1 MNKSCCYI
9 SRYQRYLFVG
19 ALLCGL
25 AASFW
30 CPIDLAA
37 DEQTHPVRPR
47 ILSASEMDY
56 PPFCIVDADGRA
68 TGFSVELLRAALAAM
83 NHDVTYRIGPWDDVK
98 GWLEQGAVKA
108 LPLVGR
114 TSEREPFFDF
124 TFPYMQLYGA
134 IVVRKDTRDI
144 QRVGDLQGRRVAVM
158 KGDNAEEFLRREDRG
173 IDIHTTATFEQALRE
188 LSEGRHDAVIIQRLV
203 ALRIIQETGLTN
215 LQVIGRP
222 IKRFRQDFSFA
233 VKKGDHRTLALLNEG
248 LALVIA
254 DGTYRHLHAKWFAAL
269 ELPTDRRLVI
279 GGDYNYPPF
288 EYLDEQ
294 GRPTGYNI
302 ELTRAIARETG
313 LEIEI
318 RLGPWAQIRE
328 QFDRGEIDVLAGLL
342 YSPGRGLSFDFTPP
356 HSVVHYVG
364 VSRKGEGPPPA
375 RLADLIDK
383 RLVVQQH
390 DIMHDFVV
398 DNGLEDRTSVV
409 DAQMDALR
417 ELSLG
422 NHDYALVSRLTAM
435 YWIETYG
442 WDNLTVGRHPLL
454 SPSYSYAVPK
464 GQGALLAQFAEGLQI
479 IDESGE
485 YRRIYEKWMG
495 VYKDAPPDLL
505 SILRYAAMVIVPLCL
520 LLSAIFL
527 WSWSLRKRVFRQTAA
542 LSASEA
548 FQRAMITC
556 SPVALYSMTLEG
568 VVLSWNAAAERILGW
583 KAEEVI
589 GKPIPIIPH
598 ARRAEFVDLRTRVAA
613 GEQFVDLQVVRVKK
627 DGTHFE
633 GNLSIAPI
641 RNDQGRIVA
650 FMSAMEDI
658 TFRKQA
664 EAALKESEQH
674 FRNMADSGLGLIFT
688 SGTDQG
694 AEYFNQPWLDFT
706 GRTLAQELGHGWTE
720 GVHPDDLERCLAI
733 FTRAFERRERYSMI
747 FRLRRND
754 AEYRWIQNDGTP
766 RYDSSGHFIGYIG
779 HCLDI
784 TGSKRDQERIEH
796 LNKVLRAI
804 RDVNQLIAHE
814 RNRETLI
821 QQACRIMVEHRGY
834 ACAFIV
840 LTDDKDRPTAW
851 SQSGMDAAFVGM
863 DDMLQRGQLPPCCGP
878 ARVVEG
884 VLTIEE
890 EYLPCRQ
897 CAPGALC
904 ADSNALCAHLENE
917 GADMGYLFVVL
928 EPGVAIDPEE
938 RTLFADMAADIAFV
952 LRMLQMDR
960 ERQKIEQEHKVLQ
973 HQMIQAQKMESVGR
987 LAGGVAHDF
996 NNMLSVILGY
1006 AELIIAKLAPE
1017 DPMHDEMLEIFDA
1030 AKRSRDITRQLL
1042 AFARKQT
1049 IAPEVLDPNETLE
1062 GMLKMLRRLIGE
1074 DIDLAWLPGR
1084 NVWPLEMDPSQID
1097 QVLANLFVNARDAIT
1112 GVGKITLETSNIT
1125 LDNAYCADHEGFVPG
1140 QFVLL
1145 AVSDDGCGMD
1155 RETLDVIFE
1164 PFFTTKDRYQGT
1176 GLGLAT
1182 VYGIVKQN
1190 NGCINVYS
1198 EPGKG
1203 TTFRIYLPRYM
1214 GETKEVKAPSAADVP
1229 MGRGEMILLVEDE
1242 QVIMKMGQTML
1253 ERLGYQVWVAETAGK
1268 ALQLAQEHGNGI
1280 DLLITD
1286 VVMPEMNGRDLADR
1300 LHALHPSIK
1309 TLFMSGYTADIIAH
1323 RGILDDGVNFLQKPF
1338 SMHDLAAKVRLAL
1351 ERP

>member
-1 MNKSCCYI
+1 MNKSC
-9 SRYQRYLFVG
+9 RYTARPQRYLFCV

-25 AASFW
+25 AASLL
-30 CPIDLAA
+30 CRIDLAA
-37 DEQTHPVRPR
+37 GEEPHFVRPL

-56 PPFCIVDADGRA
+56 PPFCIVDANGRA
-68 TGFSVELLRAALAAM
+68 SGFAVELLRAALAAM
-83 NHDVTYRIGPWDDVK
+83 NRDVTYRIGPWEEVQ
-98 GWLEQGAVKA
+98 GWLKQGAVQA

-114 TSEREPFFDF
+114 TPEREPFFDF

-134 IVVRKDTRDI
+134 IVVRKGTTDI
-144 QRVGDLQGRRVAVM
+144 QRLGDLQGRRVAVM

-173 IDIHTTATFEQALRE
+173 IDIHTTTTFEEALRE

-203 ALRIIQETGLTN
+203 ALRLIQEAGLEN
-215 LQVIGRP
+215 LQVIGQP

-269 ELPTDRRLVI
+269 ELPTDRRLVV
-279 GGDYNYPPF
+279 GGDYNFPPF

-294 GRPTGYNI
+294 GRPAGYNI
-302 ELTRAIARETG
+302 DLTRAIAKEVG
-313 LEIEI
+313 LEIDI

-328 QFDRGEIDVLAGLL
+328 QIDRGQIDILAGLF
-342 YSPGRGLSFDFTPP
+342 YSPGRGLTFDFTPP
-356 HSVVHYVG
+356 HTVVHYVA
-364 VSRKGEGPPPA
+364 VARKGQGDPPA
-375 RLADLIDK
+375 RLADLIGK
-383 RLVVQQH
+383 RLVVQQD

-398 DNGLEDRTSVV
+398 DNGLEDQMSVV

-417 ELSLG
+417 ELSMG
-422 NHDYALVSRLTAM
+422 NHDYALVSRLTAL
-435 YWIETYG
+435 YWIEKHG
-442 WDNLTVGRHPLL
+442 WDNLIVGRYPLL
-454 SPSYSYAVPK
+454 SPSYSHAVPK
-464 GQGALLAQFAEGLQI
+464 GQGALLAQFAEGLQVLN
-479 IDESGE
+479 ESGE

-495 VYKDAPPDLL
+495 VNKDSPPDLFT
-505 SILRYAAMVIVPLCL
+505 IVRYAAMVIVPLCI

-527 WSWSLRKRVFRQTAA
+527 WSWSLRKQVFHQTAA

-568 VVLSWNAAAERILGW
+568 GVLTWNAAAERILGW

-589 GKPIPIIPH
+589 GKPIPIIPQE
-598 ARRAEFVDLRTRVAA
+598 REAEFVDLRTRVAA
-613 GEQFVDLQVVRVKK
+613 GRQFVDLQVVRMKK
-627 DGTHFE
+627 DGTRFE

-641 RNDQGRIVA
+641 RNDQGTIVA

-706 GRTLAQELGHGWTE
+706 GRTLAQERGDGWTE
-720 GVHPDDLERCLAI
+720 GVHADDLERCLDI
-733 FTRAFERRERYSMI
+733 FKRAFERRERYSLI
-747 FRLRRND
+747 FRLRRHD
-754 AEYRWIQNDGTP
+754 GEYRWIQNDGTP

-804 RDVNQLIAHE
+804 RDVNHLIAHE

-821 QQACRIMVEHRGY
+821 REACRIMVEHRGY

-840 LTDDKDRPTAW
+840 LTDDKDRPAAW
-851 SQSGMDAAFVGM
+851 SQSGMGAAFAGM
-863 DDMLQRGQLPPCCGP
+863 KEMLERGELPPCCGP
-878 ARVVEG
+878 ARSVEG
-884 VLTIEE
+884 VLTIEKE
-890 EYLPCRQ
+890 HAPCRQ
-897 CAPGALC
+897 CAPAAPC
-904 ADSNALCAHLENE
+904 ADSNALCAHLRNE

-928 EPGVAIDPEE
+928 EHGVAIDPEE
-938 RTLFADMAADIAFV
+938 RKLFADMAADIAFV
-952 LRMLQMDR
+952 LRMLQMDQA
-960 ERQKIEQEHKVLQ
+960 RQNIEQEHKALQ
-973 HQMIQAQKMESVGR
+973 KQMIQAQKMESVGR

-1006 AELIIAKLAPE
+1006 SELIIAKLAPE
-1017 DPMHDEMLEIFDA
+1017 DPMHDEMQEIFDA
-1030 AKRSRDITRQLL
+1030 ARRSRDITRQLL

-1049 IAPEVLDPNETLE
+1049 IAPEILDLNETLE
-1062 GMLKMLRRLIGE
+1062 SMLKMLRRLIGE
-1074 DIDLAWLPGR
+1074 DIDLAWLPG
-1084 NVWPLEMDPSQID
+1084 NNLWPIEMDPSQID

-1125 LDNAYCADHEGFVPG
+1125 LDKEYCANHEGFAPG

-1155 RETLDVIFE
+1155 RQTVDNIFE
-1164 PFFTTKDRYQGT
+1164 PFFTTKERYQGT

-1190 NGCINVYS
+1190 SGCINVYS

-1214 GETKEVKAPSAADVP
+1214 GETKEIKTPSAADIP
-1229 MGRGEMILLVEDE
+1229 MGLGETILLVEDE
-1242 QVIMKMGQTML
+1242 VVIMKMGQTML
-1253 ERLGYQVWVAETAGK
+1253 ERLGYRVWVAETAGK
-1268 ALQLAQEHGNGI
+1268 ALQLAREHGKGI

-1286 VVMPEMNGRDLADR
+1286 VVMPDMNGRDLADQ
-1300 LHALHPSIK
+1300 LYALQPAIK

-1323 RGILDDGVNFLQKPF
+1323 RGILDNGVNFLQKPF
-1338 SMHDLAAKVRLAL
+1338 SMHDLAAKVRMAL
-1351 ERP
+1351 QRP